1 MSKKLEKVLDERQ
14 EEYGDA
20 ISNFTKI
27 GIIWGALLDIG
38 EIEPYQ
44 VALMMDALK
53 TVRCFDNPSHQDSW
67 LDKKGYTQHGFEIA
81 EFYESGR

>member
-1 MSKKLEKVLDERQ
+1 MSKKLEKVLDSRQ

-20 ISNFTKI
+20 VGNFTKI

-38 EIEPYQ
+38 EIEPHQ

-53 TVRCFDNPSHQDSW
+53 TVRCFDNPSHKDSW
-67 LDKKGYTQHGFEIA
+67 LDKQGYTQHGFKIA
-81 EFYESGR
+81 ELYEPRG